1 MSVTNI
7 VEPAAPTI
15 IDLTSEAEESAKL
28 PVGALYRRKSAFSRK
43 LKFFQRDMM
52 RFRELLQKL
61 KDDKWVQK
69 DEESDGAKKY
79 TDIIIGYKMLRAL
92 CISNNWIVAKKED
105 DKRFIPSKFEA
116 ELKTILGED
125 CVKGISEAMKM
136 SNAEVVDHIHK
147 EVKPK
152 SMEKLLK
159 FIKEHEKLDVT
170 DVLEKAIEEMN
181 TELEARKDE
190 PRPKRNPEKKK
201 RASPKR
207 GSANRNE
214 GTTEDKFRDLMKE
227 VKGRIGGIKF
237 SKDDFKLYSDTQQ
250 EVDALL
256 QEATKEILDIK
267 RFTQDRFEK
276 VQRGGQG
283 RRSNV
288 RKPRDDSRN
297 DLKVKKSG
305 SVFSKDVIHEGDI
318 EVKA

>member
-1 MSVTNI
+1 
-7 VEPAAPTI
+7 
-15 IDLTSEAEESAKL
+15 
-28 PVGALYRRKSAFSRK
+28 
-43 LKFFQRDMM
+43 
-52 RFRELLQKL
+52 
-61 KDDKWVQK
+61 
-69 DEESDGAKKY
+69 
-79 TDIIIGYKMLRAL
+79 
-92 CISNNWIVAKKED
+92 
-105 DKRFIPSKFEA
+105 
-116 ELKTILGED
+116 
-125 CVKGISEAMKM
+125 
-136 SNAEVVDHIHK
+136 
-147 EVKPK
+147 
-152 SMEKLLK
+152 MEKLFK

-190 PRPKRNPEKKK
+190 PRPKRNSEKKK
-201 RASPKR
+201 KASPKR
-207 GSANRNE
+207 ASANRNE

-267 RFTQDRFEK
+267 RYTQDRFEK
-276 VQRGGQG
+276 VQRGGQR

-305 SVFSKDVIHEGDI
+305 SVFSKDVIHDRDI